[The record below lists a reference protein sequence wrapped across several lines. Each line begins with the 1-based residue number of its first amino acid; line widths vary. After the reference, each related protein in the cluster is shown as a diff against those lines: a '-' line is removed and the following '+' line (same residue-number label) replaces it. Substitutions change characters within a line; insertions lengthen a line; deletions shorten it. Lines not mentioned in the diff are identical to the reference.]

1 MSRDLTQP
9 ELEDFRTERSTR
21 PFPRFRTGIPEPFE
35 RSSSANASQ
44 IGPSREVA
52 RPFSPSDARI
62 PDNTRAVFHERDRA
76 YRLRESERHTLA
88 ELGMFR
94 LIPTEDLRKHAYQ
107 IHPEEMKQDI
117 RNLLRQGLIR
127 RVTSEDLVAPP
138 REMLTLTQQGY
149 RLVRPN
155 RFVAD
160 GQLVYHG
167 FPKFK
172 EADHDADI
180 YRLYQK
186 AAAQIEA
193 EGGTILRVVLQV
205 ELQKNLKRDLAIWG
219 TESRHEIASRYG
231 LQVVGEKIP
240 IPDLRVEYQTP
251 EEQMAY
257 RDLELITEHYR
268 RADLAE
274 KVSAGFSLYARRN
287 EADRLRRALDRRG
300 LTAGV
305 LSL

>member
-1 MSRDLTQP
+1 MSRDFTFP
-9 ELEDFRTERSTR
+9 EPEDFRTESSTR
-21 PFPRFRTGIPEPFE
+21 PYPGFRTGIFEPFE
-35 RSSSANASQ
+35 RPSPANASENGPPHEAARSF
-44 IGPSREVA
+44 GPSG
-52 RPFSPSDARI
+52 ARI
-62 PDNTRAVFHERDRA
+62 PDNTRAVFYERDRA

-107 IHPEEMKQDI
+107 NHPEEMKQDI

-127 RVTSEDLVAPP
+127 RVAYEDFIAPP

-160 GQLVYHG
+160 DQLVYHG
-167 FPKFK
+167 FPKLK

-180 YRLYQK
+180 YRVYQK

-193 EGGTILRVVLQV
+193 EGGTNLRVVLQV
-205 ELQKNLKRDLAIWG
+205 ELQKNVKRDLAIWG
-219 TESRHEIASRYG
+219 IGSRHEIASRYG
-231 LQVVGEKIP
+231 LRVVGEKIP
-240 IPDLRVEYQTP
+240 IPDIRVEYQMP

-268 RADLAE
+268 AADLAE

-287 EADRLRRALDRRG
+287 EADRLRRVLDRRG
-300 LTAGV
+300 LTAGLV
-305 LSL
+305 SL

>member
-1 MSRDLTQP
+1 MSRDFTFP
-9 ELEDFRTERSTR
+9 EPEDFRTESSTR
-21 PFPRFRTGIPEPFE
+21 PYPGFRTGIFEPFE
-35 RSSSANASQ
+35 RPSPANASENGPPHEAARSF
-44 IGPSREVA
+44 GPSG
-52 RPFSPSDARI
+52 ARI
-62 PDNTRAVFHERDRA
+62 PDNTRAVFYERDRA

-107 IHPEEMKQDI
+107 NHPEEMKQDI

-127 RVTSEDLVAPP
+127 RVASEDLVAPP

-155 RFVAD
+155 RFVPD
-160 GQLVYHG
+160 EQLVYHG
-167 FPKFK
+167 FPKLK

-180 YRLYQK
+180 YRVYQK

-193 EGGTILRVVLQV
+193 EGGTNLRVVLQV
-205 ELQKNLKRDLAIWG
+205 ELQKNVKRDLAMWG
-219 TESRHEIASRYG
+219 TGSRHEIASRYG
-231 LQVVGEKIP
+231 LRVVGDKIP
-240 IPDLRVEYQTP
+240 IPDVRIEYQTP

-257 RDLELITEHYR
+257 WDLELITEHYR
-268 RADLAE
+268 SADLAE

-287 EADRLRRALDRRG
+287 EAGRLRRALDRRG
-300 LTAGV
+300 LTAGLV
-305 LSL
+305 SL

>member
-1 MSRDLTQP
+1 MSRDFTHP
-9 ELEDFRTERSTR
+9 ELEDFRTESSTR
-21 PFPRFRTGIPEPFE
+21 PYPGFRTGIPEPFE
-35 RSSSANASQ
+35 RPSSANASE

-52 RPFSPSDARI
+52 RPFSPSGARI
-62 PDNTRAVFHERDRA
+62 RDNTRAVFYERDRA

-107 IHPEEMKQDI
+107 NHPEEMKQDI

-127 RVTSEDLVAPP
+127 RVAFEDLVAPP

-160 GQLVYHG
+160 NQLVYHG
-167 FPKFK
+167 FPKLQ

-193 EGGTILRVVLQV
+193 EGGTNLRVVLQV
-205 ELQKNLKRDLAIWG
+205 ELQKKLKRDLAIWG

-231 LQVVGEKIP
+231 LRVVGEKIP

-251 EEQMAY
+251 EGQMAY
-257 RDLELITEHYR
+257 MDLELITEHYR
-268 RADLAE
+268 PAHLAE
-274 KVSAGFSLYARRN
+274 KVSAGFSLYARRCG
-287 EADRLRRALDRRG
+287 ADRLRRTFDRRG
-300 LTAGV
+300 LTAAV
-305 LSL
+305 VSL